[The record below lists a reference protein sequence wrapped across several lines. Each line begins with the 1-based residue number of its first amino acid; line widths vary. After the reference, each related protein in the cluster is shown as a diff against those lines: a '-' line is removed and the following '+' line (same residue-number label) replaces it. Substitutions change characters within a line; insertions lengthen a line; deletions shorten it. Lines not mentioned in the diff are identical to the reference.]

1 MRRARRR
8 PSPPSRLAAER
19 AAAYSTNRLHPVTSF
34 TIQRVADGRLEASG
48 ALGYESAGRALPAGL
63 ALIEKG
69 KPCTIDLSR
78 VTEADSAGL
87 AVLVE
92 WLATAQAR
100 GATIRYECIPAQI
113 LAVARISDLESLLL
127 DGK

>member
-1 MRRARRR
+1 MAGRPVARFEIR
-8 PSPPSRLAAER
+8 
-19 AAAYSTNRLHPVTSF
+19 
-34 TIQRVADGRLEASG
+34 RVAEGRLEASG
-48 ALGYESAGRALPAGL
+48 ALDFASADKALPGGL
-63 ALIEKG
+63 GLIEKG

-92 WLATAQAR
+92 WLATARVR
-100 GATIRYECIPAQI
+100 GATIRYQCIPAQI
-113 LAVARISDLESLLL
+113 LAVARISDLEDLLL

>member
-1 MRRARRR
+1 MA
-8 PSPPSRLAAER
+8 
-19 AAAYSTNRLHPVTSF
+19 SF

-48 ALGYESAGRALPAGL
+48 ALGYESAGRALPGGL

-92 WLATAQAR
+92 WLATARAR
-100 GATIRYECIPAQI
+100 GATIRYEGIPAQI
-113 LAVARISDLESLLL
+113 LAVARISDLESLLQ